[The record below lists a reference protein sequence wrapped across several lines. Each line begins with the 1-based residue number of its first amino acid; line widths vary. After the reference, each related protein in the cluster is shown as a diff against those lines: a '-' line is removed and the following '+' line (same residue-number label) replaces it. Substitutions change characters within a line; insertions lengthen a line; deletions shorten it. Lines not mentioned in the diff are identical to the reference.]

1 MGEMG
6 KGPVQKSIGEIPE
19 GKVQGKA

>member
-19 GKVQGKA
+19 GKVQEKA